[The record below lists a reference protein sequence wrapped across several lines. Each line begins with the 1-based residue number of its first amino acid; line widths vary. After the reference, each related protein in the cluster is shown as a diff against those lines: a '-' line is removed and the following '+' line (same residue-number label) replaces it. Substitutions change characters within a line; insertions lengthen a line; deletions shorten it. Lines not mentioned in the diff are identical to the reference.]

1 MLKRLIRKLTGKA
14 RRITRPKDSSQNP
27 ISPKVDVNEER
38 IRKAFGNSPDLAV
51 RSVKIGVGGRIPA
64 LVVHLD
70 ALVDAEM
77 VSSAILK
84 RVMDKTEDLDDPGEL
99 YKGLRDRY
107 LEVTGV
113 HEEYDFD
120 KLLGKIS
127 DGNTCI
133 MVDGVPKAIV
143 CHAQAYEQRNVS
155 EPTTESTIRGSK
167 EGFIESLPT
176 NISLLRRK
184 IRNPKFRVEQYTLGT
199 VSRTPVA
206 LLYIEGIANTRVTE
220 EARKRLSQIRVDSIQ
235 ESGQLEE
242 LVEDAPLSP
251 FPTLLRT
258 ERPDRVTGNL
268 LEGGIA
274 ILVDGSPFA
283 LVAPATLTMFL
294 TTPEDYFERFY
305 AGSVIRVLRYL
316 AFFLSLTFPALYI
329 AVTTFHQ
336 ELLPTALILSIAA
349 QRELIPFPAVVEATL
364 MEVVFE
370 ILREAGLRLPKIVG
384 QAVSIIGALV
394 VGEAAMRAGL
404 VSPAMVVV
412 VALTGIS
419 SFATPAFSLGISIRL
434 LRFPLMLFASTLGLF
449 GILAGLSAIT
459 IHVLS
464 LRSFGVPYTEPL
476 IPVVAQEH
484 KDTVVRV
491 PWWAMDKRPRFAGGK
506 DDQRSAPGQM
516 PEAPPPDEKEINHLE
531 GAGKTDASN

>member
-51 RSVKIGVGGRIPA
+51 RSVKIGNGGRIPA
-64 LVVHLD
+64 LVAHLD

-77 VSSAILK
+77 VSSAIMK
-84 RVMDKTEDLDDPGEL
+84 RVVDKTVDLHDPSEV

-107 LEVTGV
+107 LELTGIQ
-113 HEEYDFD
+113 EEYDFD
-120 KLLGKIS
+120 RLLGEIA
-127 DGNTCI
+127 DGKTCI
-133 MVDGVPKAIV
+133 MVNGVPKAIV
-143 CHAQAYEQRNVS
+143 CQAQGYEQRSIS
-155 EPTTESTIRGSK
+155 EPTTEATIRGSK
-167 EGFIESLPT
+167 EGFVESLPT
-176 NISLLRRK
+176 NLSLLRRK
-184 IRNPKFRVEQYTLGT
+184 IRNPRLRVEQYTIGA

-206 LLYIEGIANTRVTE
+206 LLYIEGISNTRVTE
-220 EARKRLSQIRVDSIQ
+220 EARRRLSQIRVDSIQ

-268 LEGGIA
+268 LEGRIA

-283 LVAPATLTMFL
+283 LVAPATFTMFL

-305 AGSVIRVLRYL
+305 AGTVIRVLRYL
-316 AFFLSLTFPALYI
+316 AFLLSLTLPALYI

-336 ELLPTALILSIAA
+336 ELLPTPLILSIAA
-349 QRELIPFPAVVEATL
+349 QREKIPFPAVVEATL

-370 ILREAGLRLPKIVG
+370 ILREAGLRLPKVVG

-394 VGEAAMRAGL
+394 IGEAAMRAGL

-419 SFATPAFSLGISIRL
+419 SFATPAFSLGIAIRL

-449 GILAGLSAIT
+449 GILAGLSAIA

-476 IPVVAQEH
+476 IPLVAQEH
-484 KDTVVRV
+484 KDTVLRV

-506 DDQRSAPGQM
+506 DAGRSAPGQI
-516 PEAPPPDEKEINHLE
+516 PEAPPPDEKEIKHLE
-531 GAGKTDASN
+531 GGR

>member
-51 RSVKIGVGGRIPA
+51 RSVKIGNGGRIPA
-64 LVVHLD
+64 LVAHLD

-364 MEVVFE
+364 MEVV
-370 ILREAGLRLPKIVG
+370 LR
-384 QAVSIIGALV
+384 
-394 VGEAAMRAGL
+394 
-404 VSPAMVVV
+404 
-412 VALTGIS
+412 
-419 SFATPAFSLGISIRL
+419 
-434 LRFPLMLFASTLGLF
+434 
-449 GILAGLSAIT
+449 
-459 IHVLS
+459 
-464 LRSFGVPYTEPL
+464 Y
-476 IPVVAQEH
+476 
-484 KDTVVRV
+484 
-491 PWWAMDKRPRFAGGK
+491 
-506 DDQRSAPGQM
+506 
-516 PEAPPPDEKEINHLE
+516 
-531 GAGKTDASN
+531 

>member
-1 MLKRLIRKLTGKA
+1 MLKRLITKFTKKA
-14 RRITRPKDSSQNP
+14 KRIAKPKDSSQNS
-27 ISPKVDVNEER
+27 ISHKASINEER
-38 IRKAFGNSPDLAV
+38 IRRAFGNSPDLAI
-51 RSVKIGVGGRIPA
+51 RRVKIGAGGRIPA

-70 ALVDAEM
+70 AIVDAEM
-77 VSSAILK
+77 VSSAIMK
-84 RVMDKTEDLDDPGEL
+84 RIMDKTVNLNDPREV

-107 LEVTGV
+107 IELTGIY
-113 HEEYDFD
+113 EEYNFD
-120 KLLGKIS
+120 KLLGEIA

-143 CHAQAYEQRNVS
+143 CQVQGYAQRSVS
-155 EPTTESTIRGSK
+155 EPPTEATIRGSK
-167 EGFIESLPT
+167 EGFIESLST
-176 NISLLRRK
+176 NLSLLRRK
-184 IRNPKFRVEQYTLGT
+184 IRNPKFRVEQYTLGK

-220 EARKRLSQIRVDSIQ
+220 EARRRLAQIRVDSIQ

-268 LEGGIA
+268 LEGRIA

-283 LVAPATLTMFL
+283 LIAPATFTMFL

-305 AGSVIRVLRYL
+305 AGTIIRILRYL
-316 AFFLSLTFPALYI
+316 AFFLSLVFPALYV

-336 ELLPTALILSIAA
+336 ELLPTPLILSIAA
-349 QRELIPFPAVVEATL
+349 QRAKIPFPAVVEATL
-364 MEVVFE
+364 MEIVFE
-370 ILREAGLRLPKIVG
+370 ILREAGLRLPKVVG
-384 QAVSIIGALV
+384 QAVSVIGALV
-394 VGEAAMRAGL
+394 IGEAAMRAGL

-412 VALTGIS
+412 VTLTGIS

-476 IPVVAQEH
+476 IPLVVQEH
-484 KDTVVRV
+484 KDTVFRV

-506 DDQRSAPGQM
+506 NATRSAPGQM
-516 PEAPPPDEKEINHLE
+516 PETPQPDEKDITPLE
-531 GAGKTDASN
+531 GGQ